1 MTLLVN
7 VPPHFSTLLG
17 HFGQKCGMI
26 RRASRRRTK
35 EPGMQARRRTAK
47 RSIST
52 LIISQEGIEL
62 GILEVLKKH
71 AAKNGLT
78 NSELLK
84 KCGAR
89 LKRSLAA
96 LFKRKEPRS
105 EDVKGLLY
113 NLWRSGFLFFEPPN
127 SGQRVGRVWGME
139 SARQIFPSAC
149 FFTPKHGSSKETTE
163 NTREALKAAYSKFV
177 PEHLGG
183 FVPIFK
189 VRRALDWSSQAFDSL
204 LRDLNERQEP
214 VVELHAGDP
223 ADLTEA
229 EKRDSLWKSG
239 RLLIRM
245 RWREP

>member
-1 MTLLVN
+1 
-7 VPPHFSTLLG
+7 
-17 HFGQKCGMI
+17 
-26 RRASRRRTK
+26 
-35 EPGMQARRRTAK
+35 MQARRRTAK

-62 GILEVLKKH
+62 VILEVLKKH
-71 AAKNGLT
+71 AAKKGLT

-96 LFKRKEPRS
+96 LFKRKDPRS

-113 NLWRSGFLFFEPPN
+113 DLWRRGFLFFEPPN
-127 SGQRVGRVWGME
+127 RGQRVGRVWDME
-139 SARQIFPSAC
+139 SARRVFPSAYP
-149 FFTPKHGSSKETTE
+149 FASERDSSKETTE

-189 VRRALDWSSQAFDSL
+189 VRRALSWSSKAFDNL

-223 ADLTEA
+223 ADLTDA
-229 EKRDSLWKSG
+229 EKRDCLWKGG

-245 RWREP
+245 RWRDP